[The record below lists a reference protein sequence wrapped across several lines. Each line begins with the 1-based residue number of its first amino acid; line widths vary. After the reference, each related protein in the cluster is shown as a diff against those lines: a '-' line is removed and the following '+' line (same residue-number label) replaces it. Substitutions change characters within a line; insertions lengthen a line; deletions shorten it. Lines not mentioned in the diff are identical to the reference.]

1 MDDLA
6 RTDPEIFAVIER
18 EYQRQLNKLEMIA
31 SENFVSNAVLQ
42 AQGSILTHKY
52 AEGYPGRRFYGGC
65 QNVDTAEN
73 LALSRV
79 KELFGAN
86 YANVQ
91 PHSGTQANMAVYFSF
106 LKPGDTILGMD
117 LAHGGHLSHG
127 ASVNFSGR
135 LFKAVTYG
143 VDRRTEE
150 IDFDVVA
157 AAARQHRPR
166 MIIAGASAYPRVLN
180 FERFAAIAREV
191 EAYLLVDMAHIA
203 GLIAGGLHPSPMA
216 VADFVTSTT
225 HKTMRGPRGGLIL
238 AQPQHG
244 KALDSQIFPGIQGGP
259 LMHIIAAKA
268 VAFKEALAPSFR
280 RYQEQI
286 VANARTLARE
296 FTKQGYRLVAGG
308 TDTHLILMDLTP
320 TNLTGL
326 EAEETLDMAGITV
339 NKNAIPFDQRSPR
352 ITSGIRLGTPA
363 LTTRGMK
370 EPEMEIIAGLIH
382 QALSAPKDTA
392 RLQKLESQVKEMCR
406 SFPRLFAEEWLMDH
420 PAQPCAGCGSSEQT
434 PLNNPRFPG

>member
-18 EYQRQLNKLEMIA
+18 ERQRQLNKLELIA

-65 QNVDTAEN
+65 EYVDTAEN
-73 LALSRV
+73 LAISRV
-79 KELFGAN
+79 KDLFGAA

-91 PHSGTQANMAVYFSF
+91 PHSGTQANMAVYFAF

-127 ASVNFSGR
+127 APVNFSGR
-135 LFKAVTYG
+135 LFQAVTYG
-143 VDRRTEE
+143 VDRQTEE
-150 IDFDVVA
+150 VDFEVVA
-157 AAARQHRPR
+157 NLARRHRPR
-166 MIIAGASAYPRVLN
+166 MIIAGASAYPRTLD
-180 FERFAAIAREV
+180 FSRFADIAQEV
-191 EAYLLVDMAHIA
+191 GAYLLVDMAHIA
-203 GLIAGGLHPSPMA
+203 GLIAAGLHPSPIPA
-216 VADFVTSTT
+216 ANFATSTT
-225 HKTMRGPRGGLIL
+225 HKTLRGPRGGLIL
-238 AQPQHG
+238 AQPQYG

-280 RYQEQI
+280 RYQEQV

-296 FTKQGYRLVAGG
+296 FVQQGYRLVAGG
-308 TDTHLILMDLTP
+308 TDTHLILVDLT
-320 TNLTGL
+320 LTGL
-326 EAEETLDMAGITV
+326 TGRQAEEALDLAGITA
-339 NKNAIPFDQRSPR
+339 NKNSIPFDQRPPT

-370 EPEMEIIAGLIH
+370 EKEMAIIAGLIH
-382 QALSAPKDTA
+382 QALSAATDTA
-392 RLQKLESQVKEMCR
+392 RLQKLEGQVRELCR
-406 SFPRLFAEEWLMDH
+406 NFPLLFAEEWLIDH
-420 PAQPCAGCGSSEQT
+420 PAQPCAARGS
-434 PLNNPRFPG
+434 F

>member
-1 MDDLA
+1 MEDLA

-18 EYQRQLNKLEMIA
+18 ERQRQLNKLEMIA
-31 SENFVSNAVLQ
+31 SENFVSGAVLQ

-52 AEGYPGRRFYGGC
+52 AEGYPGHRFYGGC
-65 QNVDTAEN
+65 EFVDTAEN
-73 LALSRV
+73 LALNRV
-79 KELFGAN
+79 KELFGAA

-127 ASVNFSGR
+127 AAVNFSGR
-135 LFKAVTYG
+135 LYNAVTYG
-143 VDRRTEE
+143 VDRQTEE
-150 IDFDVVA
+150 VDFGVVA
-157 AAARQHRPR
+157 ELARRHHPK
-166 MIIAGASAYPRVLN
+166 MIIAGASAYPRTLD
-180 FERFAAIAREV
+180 FDRFAEIAREV
-191 EAYLLVDMAHIA
+191 GAYLMVDMAHIA
-203 GLIAGGLHPSPMA
+203 GLIAAGIHPNPLPA
-216 VADFVTSTT
+216 ADFVTSTT
-225 HKTMRGPRGGLIL
+225 HKTLRGPRGGLIL
-238 AQPQHG
+238 AQPQYG

-268 VAFKEALAPSFR
+268 VAFKEALGPSFR

-296 FTKQGYRLVAGG
+296 FIKHGYRLVAGG

-320 TNLTGL
+320 TGLTGR
-326 EAEETLDMAGITV
+326 EAEEALDQAGITV
-339 NKNAIPFDQRSPR
+339 NKNSIPFDQRSPR
-352 ITSGIRLGTPA
+352 TTSGIRLGTPA

-382 QALSAPKDTA
+382 QALTATTDTA
-392 RLQKLESQVKEMCR
+392 RLKELEGQVKELCR
-406 SFPRLFAEEWLMDH
+406 CFPLLFAEEWLMD
-420 PAQPCAGCGSSEQT
+420 QPGPSCAARGS
-434 PLNNPRFPG
+434 F

>member
-1 MDDLA
+1 MDELA
-6 RTDPEIFAVIER
+6 HTDPEIFAVIER
-18 EYQRQLNKLEMIA
+18 ERQRQLTKLEMIA

-65 QNVDTAEN
+65 EYVDTAEN

-79 KELFGAN
+79 KELFGAA

-91 PHSGTQANMAVYFSF
+91 PHSGSQANMAVYFSF

-127 ASVNFSGR
+127 AGVNFSGR

-143 VDRRTEE
+143 VDRQTEE
-150 IDFDVVA
+150 VDFAMVA
-157 AAARQHRPR
+157 ELARQHHPK
-166 MIIAGASAYPRVLN
+166 MIIAGASAYPRILD
-180 FERFAAIAREV
+180 FERFAEIAREV
-191 EAYLLVDMAHIA
+191 GAYLLVDMAHIA
-203 GLIAGGLHPSPMA
+203 GLIAAGLHPSP
-216 VADFVTSTT
+216 VPSADFITSTT
-225 HKTMRGPRGGLIL
+225 HKTLRGPRGGLIL
-238 AQPQHG
+238 AQPQYG

-286 VANARTLARE
+286 VSNARTLARE
-296 FTKQGYRLVAGG
+296 FIKYGYRPVAGG
-308 TDTHLILMDLTP
+308 TDTHLILLDLTP
-320 TNLTGL
+320 TGLTGR
-326 EAEETLDMAGITV
+326 EAEEALDLAGITV
-339 NKNAIPFDQRSPR
+339 NKNSIPFDQRPPT
-352 ITSGIRLGTPA
+352 ITSGIRIGSPA

-370 EPEMEIIAGLIH
+370 EAEMEIIAGLIH
-382 QALSAPKDTA
+382 QALSAPKDEA
-392 RLQKLESQVKEMCR
+392 RLQKLDGQVKELCR
-406 SFPRLFAEEWLMDH
+406 SFPCLFADEWLMNH
-420 PAQPCAGCGSSEQT
+420 PSRSCAARG
-434 PLNNPRFPG
+434 